1 MTERLPLLSLW
12 KAGDYLWDA
21 AITQREKPEG
31 LTVDVALP
39 PLAELQAMETRLGR
53 SLAGIRLVADRGRPT
68 FYLRKDQW
76 LRRRIETGL
85 IGLAVTGWNMQRA
98 GQLKR
103 TAEAYLVTADRL
115 LAAADQ
121 PAGLTEAALALLSKR
136 QSQDVR
142 ARTLARLAER
152 LPTLLGP
159 WGCGSI
165 LPDLSFRESRRS
177 LTPWF
182 PSSKPI
188 RVLNRSNCLPHS
200 PARRKATCSVS
211 QSADAQPRQE
221 NGHEHHPAMAH
232 SKQAVSESLRHHLN
246 SARAQLAPQDSAGAD
261 GAASTRLLMQGAT
274 IGVSGAAFQTLLTD
288 IAELSGATLE
298 QVDPVTT
305 EPSGLLTQMHMRLFQ
320 SSTSAR
326 EIWRMLTPK
335 VRSITI
341 AAMVITAALGLVG
354 VAPTEALLLSF
365 LAGSAVVITLCDL
378 RHRIIPDLISLPLVM
393 IGIGFAAR
401 QGREAVVIHMLT
413 AAGIAALLYIL
424 QAVHFR
430 LRQRVGLGLGDVKL
444 IAAAAMWIGPLH
456 LADYLLAAAL
466 PALVQSGLGRSG
478 TFQRKIPFGPAL
490 AFWLWIFG
498 CPAALTNR

>member
-152 LPTLLGP
+152 LP
-159 WGCGSI
+159 
-165 LPDLSFRESRRS
+165 
-177 LTPWF
+177 
-182 PSSKPI
+182 
-188 RVLNRSNCLPHS
+188 
-200 PARRKATCSVS
+200 
-211 QSADAQPRQE
+211 DAAWTV
-221 NGHEHHPAMAH
+221 G
-232 SKQAVSESLRHHLN
+232 LRI
-246 SARAQLAPQDSAGAD
+246 DSAG
-261 GAASTRLLMQGAT
+261 
-274 IGVSGAAFQTLLTD
+274 F
-288 IAELSGATLE
+288 ELSGISAQPDTLVPLLEADPGLE
-298 QVDPVTT
+298 QVQLPAT
-305 EPSGLLTQMHMRLFQ
+305 F
-320 SSTSAR
+320 AR
-326 EIWRMLTPK
+326 EAESDLFSFTISGRATP
-335 VRSITI
+335 T
-341 AAMVITAALGLVG
+341 GEW
-354 VAPTEALLLSF
+354 P
-365 LAGSAVVITLCDL
+365 
-378 RHRIIPDLISLPLVM
+378 
-393 IGIGFAAR
+393 
-401 QGREAVVIHMLT
+401 
-413 AAGIAALLYIL
+413 
-424 QAVHFR
+424 
-430 LRQRVGLGLGDVKL
+430 
-444 IAAAAMWIGPLH
+444 
-456 LADYLLAAAL
+456 
-466 PALVQSGLGRSG
+466 
-478 TFQRKIPFGPAL
+478 
-490 AFWLWIFG
+490 
-498 CPAALTNR
+498 